1 MVNVHHAT
9 PVNPWINYPF
19 IAHREM
25 KAYVDDAHQRGL
37 KVKIYN
43 TVRELSNRAYELF
56 PLRSLGHEVFS
67 SGAGGGSAWLREHV
81 GDDYIAGWFV
91 PELKDA
97 ALLNSGM
104 SRWHNYYVEGLSWLV
119 RKVGIDGIYVDDVAY
134 DRTTMKRVKRVLTQD
149 GHSGIID
156 FHSAN
161 QFNER
166 DGFIN
171 SAVLYLEHF
180 PYVNR
185 LWFGEYFD
193 YQATSPEFW
202 LTEVSGIPFGLM
214 GEMLEGGGNPWRG
227 MVFGMTNRLP
237 WSENADPRPLW
248 RAWDDFGMSGTTM
261 TGYWAPS
268 SPVRTGRTDV
278 LATVYR
284 KKSAALVALA
294 SWAPT
299 DVNVQLTVDWRAL
312 GIDPAHAT
320 IEAPAIDHFQP
331 GRRFGLS
338 DRIPVSP
345 GKGWLLV
352 VRDSR

>member
-19 IAHREM
+19 IAHREL
-25 KAYVDDAHQRGL
+25 ASYIDEAHRKGL
-37 KVKIYN
+37 EVKIYD
-43 TVRELSNRAYELF
+43 TVRELSNRAHEIF

-67 SGAGGGSAWLREHV
+67 PGGGGGHAWLQEHL

-91 PELKDA
+91 PEIKDA
-97 ALLNSGM
+97 AVLNSGM
-104 SRWHNYYVEGLSWLV
+104 SRWHNYYVEGLSWLT
-119 RKVGIDGIYVDDVAY
+119 RRVGIDGIYVDDVAY
-134 DRTTMKRVKRVLTQD
+134 DRTTMKRVKRVLTEG
-149 GHSGIID
+149 GHPGVID

-166 DGFIN
+166 DGFVN

-180 PYVNR
+180 PYINR

-193 YQATSPEFW
+193 YQTTSPEFW

-237 WSENADPRPLW
+237 WTDKSDPRPIW
-248 RAWDDFGMSGTTM
+248 RAWDAFGMSGTTM
-261 TGYWAPS
+261 IGYWVET
-268 SPVRTGRTDV
+268 SPVRTGRADV

-284 KKSAALVALA
+284 KPGRAMVAVA

-299 DVNVQLTVDWRAL
+299 DVNVTLTIDWRAL
-312 GIDPAHAT
+312 GIDPARA
-320 IEAPAIDHFQP
+320 IVEAPAIDEFQP
-331 GRRFGLS
+331 ARRFAAS
-338 DRIPVSP
+338 ETIPVAP

-352 VRDSR
+352 VREGS